1 MLWNTFTSKVAKPTF
16 RPARPEIFGLL
27 GESRTQFSLKSRR
40 SELSKL
46 LSEIDLACVK
56 PTFLRAAVTYALRD
70 GTAFHLAALPRR
82 IIFHFCSC
90 SRHALALVAARR
102 YRARHTL
109 SGAAR
114 PFAHPRRRRHAA
126 TTVLRVPDDSN
137 YHLVARSHALSCCWD
152 RAREPRKP
160 REFCFQPKPS
170 FDRPHRPHE
179 HGVALSV
186 RKVLYGYGTH
196 GVCILDPPQTS

>member
-1 MLWNTFTSKVAKPTF
+1 M
-16 RPARPEIFGLL
+16 
-27 GESRTQFSLKSRR
+27 
-40 SELSKL
+40 
-46 LSEIDLACVK
+46 
-56 PTFLRAAVTYALRD
+56 
-70 GTAFHLAALPRR
+70 
-82 IIFHFCSC
+82 
-90 SRHALALVAARR
+90 VAARR

-196 GVCILDPPQTS
+196 GVCILEPPQTSCRNFLRCQAAVALTTPPHAAQSRRARTARVRHVLRRGAAAYGDAYQALLGARMQERTFLSRP